1 MYAFNQQL
9 LGLFVENENILF
21 YKKTENREYMQ
32 VKKIDKEK
40 KILYNIGN

>member
-1 MYAFNQQL
+1 MYAFTVRL
-9 LGLFVENENILF
+9 LCLFIQNGDILF

>member
-9 LGLFVENENILF
+9 CGLFVKNRNILF